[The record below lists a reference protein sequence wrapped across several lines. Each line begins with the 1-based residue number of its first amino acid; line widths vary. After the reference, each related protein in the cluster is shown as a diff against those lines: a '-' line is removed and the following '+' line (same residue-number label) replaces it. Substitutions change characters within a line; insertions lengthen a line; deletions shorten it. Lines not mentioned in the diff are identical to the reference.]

1 MLYYYKT
8 ISKQDITKSF
18 VINKRA
24 VDHFFGVNLVKH
36 GDEGL
41 IWIYEEDKVSQQT
54 RIVMH
59 QDVRLLLKIRNFNI
73 GDVAF
78 FSNLGDNK
86 FQLEIISNSN
96 DLIKILS
103 KMNTSNFYLSN
114 TKIEL

>member
-1 MLYYYKT
+1 MLYYYKL
-8 ISKQDITKSF
+8 ISKQDITRSF

-41 IWIYEEDKVSQQT
+41 IWIKEGDKDSQQT

-59 QDVRLLLKIRNFNI
+59 QDVRLLLKTRDFNI

-78 FSNLGDNK
+78 FINLGDNS
-86 FQLEIISNSN
+86 FRLEIISNSI
-96 DLIKILS
+96 DLKKIQS
-103 KMNTSNFYLSN
+103 RMNASNFYLSN